1 MCIRDRGIILSIS
14 KQSDANIVTV
24 SDSIN
29 QEIDSIQAEYPD
41 VHVQILNSTADYITK
56 AIDGITETAF
66 QSAIVAVL
74 ILLLFLR
81 DWKSALVIG
90 VSIPASIMATFAM
103 MYITGITMNMI
114 STGGI
119 VIGIGMLVD
128 NSVVVLENINTYHQR
143 GYKPYDAALKGTQEV
158 AMAVTAS
165 TLTSVA
171 VFLPIAFV
179 PGTDVYKR
187 QPLGLLRKNRRKN
200 RWS

>member
-1 MCIRDRGIILSIS
+1 MASVEENKDKREDRNVTIDQNSPEILTNSIYTP
-14 KQSDANIVTV
+14 A
-24 SDSIN
+24 
-29 QEIDSIQAEYPD
+29 
-41 VHVQILNSTADYITK
+41 
-56 AIDGITETAF
+56 
-66 QSAIVAVL
+66 
-74 ILLLFLR
+74 FLR

-90 VSIPASIMATFAM
+90 VSITASIMATFAM

-119 VIGIGMLVD
+119 VIGIGTIVD

-179 PGTDVYKR
+179 PGTIGSIVKDLSYTICYA
-187 QPLGLLRKNRRKN
+187 LLASLVVSITILSN
-200 RWS
+200 SP